1 MPYIDKL
8 TIKRRRLA
16 IAYTGLSMVLLLLAQ
31 SIYASPNI
39 GSTQQQQG
47 QYFSQLDHY
56 PVMAVKK
63 VYQLAQADNFI
74 SMREAVGIAKRRF
87 PGKVLSAK
95 KSISRNGKVVYRIK
109 IISNSSE
116 IRTLTIPARR

>member
-8 TIKRRRLA
+8 TIKRRLLA

-31 SIYASPNI
+31 SIYASPDI
-39 GSTQQQQG
+39 GSTQQG
-47 QYFSQLDHY
+47 QNFSQLDHY
-56 PVMAVKK
+56 PVAVVKK

-74 SMREAVGIAKRRF
+74 SMREAIGIAKRRF

>member
-1 MPYIDKL
+1 MSYIDKL

-31 SIYASPNI
+31 SIYASPNA
-39 GSTQQQQG
+39 GSTQQG

-56 PVMAVKK
+56 PVTAVKK

-74 SMREAVGIAKRRF
+74 SMREAIGIAKRRF